1 MLSLGR
7 AFREEGCPLPKKAWG
22 WCVPDRVWEASRGLP
37 VGRTE
42 MKGAGVEAGEG
53 NGGVGGIGDD
63 MLSAIGSRVSA
74 NEEADALC
82 GMETGPSAID
92 AFRACG

>member
-1 MLSLGR
+1 
-7 AFREEGCPLPKKAWG
+7 
-22 WCVPDRVWEASRGLP
+22 VD
-37 VGRTE
+37 
-42 MKGAGVEAGEG
+42 AGEG
-53 NGGVGGIGDD
+53 NGGVDEMRDD

-82 GMETGPSAID
+82 GMETEPSVID

>member
-1 MLSLGR
+1 
-7 AFREEGCPLPKKAWG
+7 
-22 WCVPDRVWEASRGLP
+22 
-37 VGRTE
+37 
-42 MKGAGVEAGEG
+42 MKDAGVEAGEG

-82 GMETGPSAID
+82 GMETGPSVVIE

>member
-1 MLSLGR
+1 
-7 AFREEGCPLPKKAWG
+7 
-22 WCVPDRVWEASRGLP
+22 
-37 VGRTE
+37 

-74 NEEADALC
+74 NEEAFPSRC
-82 GMETGPSAID
+82 GGCAGW
-92 AFRACG
+92 RG

>member
-1 MLSLGR
+1 
-7 AFREEGCPLPKKAWG
+7 
-22 WCVPDRVWEASRGLP
+22 
-37 VGRTE
+37 

-53 NGGVGGIGDD
+53 NGGVGGMGD

-74 NEEADALC
+74 KEEAEALC
-82 GMETGPSAID
+82 GIGTGPSVID

>member
-1 MLSLGR
+1 
-7 AFREEGCPLPKKAWG
+7 
-22 WCVPDRVWEASRGLP
+22 
-37 VGRTE
+37 

-53 NGGVGGIGDD
+53 NGGVGGMGDD

-92 AFRACG
+92 AFRACGWFGGTGVEDVRANGDDARGDGLSPAKS

>member
-1 MLSLGR
+1 MN
-7 AFREEGCPLPKKAWG
+7 
-22 WCVPDRVWEASRGLP
+22 D
-37 VGRTE
+37 
-42 MKGAGVEAGEG
+42 AGVEAGEG

-74 NEEADALC
+74 NEEADADALC
-82 GMETGPSAID
+82 GMETGPSVVID